1 VSEAVYLTVEEV
13 AKKLKLKPQTIYRS
27 TEIPRIKVGG
37 SVRFIESQV
46 DQYFAMK
53 TEKKS
58 EPKRSRKQK
67 QPLYDLNAR
76 ITSKG

>member
-1 VSEAVYLTVEEV
+1 MTEVVYLTAEEV
-13 AKKLKLKPQTIYRS
+13 AKKLRLKPQTVYRS

-46 DQYFAMK
+46 DQYFSMK

-58 EPKRSRKQK
+58 APKKRQEQK

-76 ITSKG
+76 ITKKG